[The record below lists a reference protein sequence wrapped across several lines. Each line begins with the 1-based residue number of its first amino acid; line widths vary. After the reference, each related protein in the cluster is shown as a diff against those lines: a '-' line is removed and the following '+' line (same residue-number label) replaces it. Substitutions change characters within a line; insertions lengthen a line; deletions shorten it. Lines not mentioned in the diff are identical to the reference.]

1 MRLEEEIKQTQP
13 ISEYEKGVINI
24 MLTDHFLSSRLKEF
38 LARFGLTTQ
47 QYNILRILRGQYP
60 KPSSNNLIKDRM
72 LFKNAD
78 TSRLVNRLAEKGYV
92 ERTPSEEDRRRVEIR
107 ISQQGLDNLEQIDN
121 QIDTIES
128 LLDNLSL
135 EEVTELNRLLD
146 KVRE

>member
-92 ERTPSEEDRRRVEIR
+92 ERTQSEEDRRRVEIL

-128 LLDNLSL
+128 LLDNLSQA
-135 EEVTELNRLLD
+135 EVTELNRLLD
-146 KVRE
+146 KIRE